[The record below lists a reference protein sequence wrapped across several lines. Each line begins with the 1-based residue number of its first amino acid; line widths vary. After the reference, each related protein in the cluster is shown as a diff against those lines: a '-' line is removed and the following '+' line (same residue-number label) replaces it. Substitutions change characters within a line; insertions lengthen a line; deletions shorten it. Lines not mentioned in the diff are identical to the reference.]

1 MRFPRLARREGKG
14 WRRKKAA
21 IRRWLEADPAMLL
34 PATERNL
41 ARLLETLSERDQRRA
56 RRYIDRISPAC
67 RAIKVVPQAAM
78 HS

>member
-1 MRFPRLARREGKG
+1 MHFPRLGRPEGKG

-21 IRRWLEADPAMLL
+21 IRRWVEADPGMLL
-34 PATERNL
+34 PSTELRL

-56 RRYIDRISPAC
+56 RRYIARVSSAC
-67 RAIKVVPQAAM
+67 HAVKVVPQAAM